1 MASLKWLD
9 DVCVEVV
16 RRPSEQPIDEWLHDN
31 VSLDTTSPIQGPY
44 DVDNSPQMREPLL
57 SFQKESIRMVT
68 TAGPNQGGRTKAME
82 GGSLWAIVNRPG
94 PMQWNTYKDESAR
107 EFAEQRWWPTAKSC
121 EALVAKLPAHGT
133 GLGVER
139 HKERKRSVIF
149 SDGMPFKI
157 QGCSPSN
164 VEEKSIMTQ
173 FNDECWQWP
182 VGRLE
187 IAHIRCN
194 VAYAWNYKIWNG
206 SIAGVDGG

>member
-1 MASLKWLD
+1 MAATELGWLD
-9 DVCVEVV
+9 EVCAEVA
-16 RRPSEQPIDEWLHDN
+16 RRPSEQPIDEWLYDN

-82 GGSLWAIVNRPG
+82 GGSMWAIVNRPG
-94 PMQWNTYKDESAR
+94 PMQWNTYKDESAK
-107 EFAEQRWWPTAKSC
+107 EFAEQRWWPSARSC
-121 EALVAKLPAHGT
+121 DAVVAKLPSDHNRA
-133 GLGVER
+133 R
-139 HKERKRSVIF
+139 IQSVIF

-157 QGCSPSN
+157 QGCAESN
-164 VEEKSIMTQ
+164 LEEKSIQTQ

-182 VGRLE
+182 MGRLKT
-187 IAHIRCN
+187 AHKRCN
-194 VAYAWNYKIWNG
+194 VSYAWNYKVWNG